1 MPRQSNR
8 AQILHDLDQAAL
20 ALARAT
26 YEHVAQDHQPTDS
39 LSNSSDSELDLNL
52 AITPPSPYFSDFSD
66 FDFDSSGDEA
76 DHITAR
82 YDRLRDRIAALRDEV
97 EKARVLHRP
106 DEPMP

>member
-76 DHITAR
+76 DHITAH
-82 YDRLRDRIAALRDEV
+82 YDRL
-97 EKARVLHRP
+97 
-106 DEPMP
+106 